1 MTAARSR
8 DIDLANWPVAIL
20 AGGLATRL
28 RPATDKIPKALLT
41 VAREPFL
48 VHQLRL
54 LRSEGFRK
62 IVLCVGYLG
71 ELIEAKIGDGKR
83 LGLQI
88 DYSFDGP
95 TLLGTGGAL
104 KGAIPK
110 LGEHSLVI
118 YGDSYMPVDYFAI
131 IEAFVRSGKPAL
143 MTVFKNEGRWD
154 ASNVWFEAGKIRR
167 YDKRLRMAEMR
178 HIDYGIAV
186 LNADVF
192 TSFPDNQPFDLAD
205 VYSRLISR
213 NQMVAYEVKQRFYEI
228 GSPEGLAELDSLL
241 RDKPAVMS
249 R

>member
-1 MTAARSR
+1 MTARRR

-28 RPATDKIPKALLT
+28 RPATDKMPKALLS
-41 VAREPFL
+41 VAGEPFL

-54 LRSEGFRK
+54 LRSEGFRR
-62 IVLCVGYLG
+62 IVLCIGYLG

-104 KGAIPK
+104 KGAIPR
-110 LGEHSLVI
+110 LGEQFLVI

-154 ASNVWFEAGKIRR
+154 ASNVWLEAGKIRR